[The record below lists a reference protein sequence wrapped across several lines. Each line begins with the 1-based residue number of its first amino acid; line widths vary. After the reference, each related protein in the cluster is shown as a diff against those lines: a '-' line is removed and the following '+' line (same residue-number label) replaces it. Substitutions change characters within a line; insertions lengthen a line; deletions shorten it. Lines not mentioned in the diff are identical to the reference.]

1 MCHSLTNVSG
11 SITRGLNEKTFRPL
25 IPSAF
30 RPPLVQFLF
39 FQRPIPSVPR
49 LEPLLLAVDL
59 LFSSCSSN
67 VRVPRL
73 ELLLLAV
80 DLLSGQSFPP
90 LACVSSSWC
99 ACVCVTVWVHFGS
112 PFRVPMIRV
121 PRIRVL
127 PPPQNPGPLRRP
139 GPPPHFFRPLL
150 FFRVPPPFFPG
161 SL

>member
-11 SITRGLNEKTFRPL
+11 SITRGLNKKTFRPL

-49 LEPLLLAVDL
+49 LELLL
-59 LFSSCSSN
+59 F
-67 VRVPRL
+67 
-73 ELLLLAV
+73 AV

-121 PRIRVL
+121 PMIRVP
-127 PPPQNPGPLRRP
+127 PPPQNPGPLRTP

-150 FFRVPPPFFPG
+150 FFRVPPPLFPG
-161 SL
+161 PFEC